1 MVANVGDPSTLGS
14 NRRKFRPKEITRAL
28 FIAMNEDFGSTAFAI
43 LRNLISASPVGNPD
57 QWALESLPPPPG
69 YVGGHFRRN
78 WQVVTGIGGEP
89 AELDGVDTTAG
100 AEPLARG
107 KAQIDKAGQ
116 SDRTIISIVILNNV
130 PYANRLAQGWSR
142 QAEAGWID
150 QQIDAALP
158 LPPGKKV
165 LP

>member
-1 MVANVGDPSTLGS
+1 MVAKAKLVFQ
-14 NRRKFRPKEITRAL
+14 RKFVPKEITRQL
-28 FIAMNEDFGSTAFAI
+28 FIALNEDFGSTAFAI
-43 LRNLISASPVGNPD
+43 LRNLIAASPVGNPD

-78 WQVVTGIGGEP
+78 WQVVAGLAGEP

-107 KAQIDKAGQ
+107 KATIDAAAV
-116 SDRTIISIVILNNV
+116 SDRTIVSIVILNNV

-150 QQIDAALP
+150 REIDAALP
-158 LPPGKKV
+158 FPVGRKV
-165 LP
+165 VP